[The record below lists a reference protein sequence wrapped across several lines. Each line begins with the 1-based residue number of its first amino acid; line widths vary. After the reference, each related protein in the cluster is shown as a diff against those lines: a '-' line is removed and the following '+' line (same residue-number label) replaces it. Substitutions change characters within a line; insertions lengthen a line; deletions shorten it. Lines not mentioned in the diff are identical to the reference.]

1 MQLEEFSIKTT
12 YISDITIDKVN
23 NKIIGKPI
31 YKCRNLMSVDNKI
44 EEIDFDDS
52 TDFHHSLSN
61 DRYYTEGFSDN
72 EYPVNIKHYII
83 ESKTD
88 PNVIHIIEEID
99 IIFDSE
105 NDEDYWDEGDYYVP
119 VDPSLKFG
127 DKNNN
132 ILDNESSRNT
142 IQKYILNIIK
152 NNSKLYSE
160 YLDGIKDKD
169 KIVDVILEYYEREY
183 DDNGDEI
190 IDFHFSIIRNISYRK
205 DGSYNIKIKRSKIEE
220 ILKNNN

>member
-1 MQLEEFSIKTT
+1 MQLEEFPIKTI
-12 YISDITIDKVN
+12 YISDITIDKTS

-83 ESKTD
+83 ESKTN
-88 PNVIHIIEEID
+88 PNMIHIIEEIE
-99 IIFDSE
+99 IIFDFD
-105 NDEDYWDEGDYYVP
+105 NDVDYWDEGDFYIP
-119 VDPSLKFG
+119 KDISKNFG
-127 DKNNN
+127 DTNDN
-132 ILDNESSRNT
+132 ILDNERSRNI
-142 IQKYILNIIK
+142 IQNYILNIIK
-152 NNSKLYSE
+152 NYNNDNSYSE

-169 KIVDVILEYYEREY
+169 KVVGVILEFYRI
-183 DDNGDEI
+183 DPNDENI
-190 IDFHFSIIRNISYRK
+190 NFYFSIIRNTSCKK
-205 DGSYNIKIKRSKIEE
+205 DNNYYIKINNNKIKE
-220 ILKNNN
+220 ILK